1 MEKEHQAHVDSLKVT
16 TAKKAQSAEGARELA
31 AAVDAADGLKVL
43 SQECQHGLHQIRSA
57 TAALPSLIDSLGG
70 KRDNNKKS
78 DQAAEYQKAQAQRA
92 QARGRLEQSAEKSGW
107 GDLEEVTSAA
117 VSTAVL

>member
-1 MEKEHQAHVDSLKVT
+1 MNVVGST
-16 TAKKAQSAEGARELA
+16 
-31 AAVDAADGLKVL
+31 
-43 SQECQHGLHQIRSA
+43 
-57 TAALPSLIDSLGG
+57 ALPSLIDSLGG
-70 KRDNNKKS
+70 KRDNNKKA

>member
-1 MEKEHQAHVDSLKVT
+1 MT

-70 KRDNNKKS
+70 KRDNNKK
-78 DQAAEYQKAQAQRA
+78 AE
-92 QARGRLEQSAEKSGW
+92 
-107 GDLEEVTSAA
+107 DEEEEEEERETIHTTTTATLPCA
-117 VSTAVL
+117 WVSPPRV

>member
-1 MEKEHQAHVDSLKVT
+1 MT

-70 KRDNNKKS
+70 KRDNKKA

>member
-1 MEKEHQAHVDSLKVT
+1 MAITRTQRRDE
-16 TAKKAQSAEGARELA
+16 R

-70 KRDNNKKS
+70 KRDNNKKA